1 MTCNTMP
8 NINNPCPIYVKA
20 KCVVYTGVN
29 LDCIEATTN
38 ERLDSIL
45 SKINDKLCAVGT
57 GVYLTPGTNISI
69 TGTGTE
75 FNPYVINSTFSGWSI
90 NGNSDTT
97 SANFLGTTT
106 LQPLVFKVNNTHAG
120 FISARTGSAASV
132 SGSVVIG
139 QYAGL
144 ALGTNNGANT
154 LIGHGAGSFL
164 VFNPSKGN
172 QNTFIGL
179 WAGHATKY
187 NSDSSGGR
195 SVMVGQSAGFRNYN
209 GSSLTYVGT
218 FAGELNNQGNS
229 NTGLGRDALRS
240 NIDGSFNIAVG
251 GLASLYNTTGIKT
264 IAVTNGGSGYTFA
277 NVTISA
283 PPAISPGVY
292 QVTATAT
299 ATVSGGQ
306 VIGITITNAGGGYS
320 LLTGE
325 GDFHTG
331 ITVTITG
338 DGSGATASVT
348 ETKSGIGNTTLGFAA
363 GMNNNYGSYNVNIG
377 YLTGNRTEDSY
388 TTLVG
393 TSAGIG
399 SGAPTTV
406 TGAIAIGYNSK
417 VSADYTMALGGTGS
431 YAINVGINTETARKK
446 LDVVGGDILVHE
458 HTIGRGG
465 GSIDTNVAF
474 GKDALLSN
482 LSATSSVVI
491 GYEASRNTTNST
503 ANILIGY
510 RVGYN
515 GVYNGTG
522 NILIGYEASY
532 LNRAGEAIGI
542 GFRTMYTQGSTG
554 SIAIGNYALYNNV
567 RNGFSAYQW
576 NTAVGDRSFQNL
588 TGVGIF
594 QVNTGIGAYSG
605 NGITIG
611 SYNVA
616 IGSLA
621 MGKGWSG
628 IGTAGSSG
636 NHNVALG
643 HAALYYIND
652 STGNIGIGHNAFCK
666 STFAPTVGY
675 NIAIGYN
682 AGIEITTGNY
692 NVLLGGYS
700 GVDYATLSNHIVFSD
715 GEGNQ
720 RFNINSSGKMR
731 IFSYGAGT
739 HTGTATYNLS
749 VDTNGNVIETAI
761 SGGSYTFENGL
772 TESLGN
778 VHLGG
783 VLIENT
789 TIDGSE
795 NIYDMI
801 FANVDSFAI
810 QDTTSFDIN
819 TLASATNGMSI
830 RGKIAI
836 KGAMSPAQITSDQ
849 NNYSPT
855 DLNLHSVLR
864 ISSDAS
870 RTITGLDIGYEGRII
885 YIFNVGTNNIIL
897 SNENASSTAANRFKI
912 GSDITIGA
920 DRGVQLWYDT
930 TSSRWRAVSI

>member
-1 MTCNTMP
+1 MP

-20 KCVVYTGVN
+20 KCVVYTGPN

-38 ERLDSIL
+38 ERLDAIL
-45 SKINDKLCAVGT
+45 SKINDKLCSIGT
-57 GVYLTPGTNISI
+57 GTYISNGTDISV
-69 TGTGTE
+69 TGNGTE
-75 FNPYVINSTFSGWSI
+75 FNPYVIASTYSGWNIS
-90 NGNSDTT
+90 GNSNTT
-97 SANFLGTTT
+97 SANFLGTTV
-106 LQPLVFKVNNTHAG
+106 LQSLIFKVNSIQAG
-120 FISARTGSAASV
+120 YITAMPGAASQS
-132 SGSVVIG
+132 SGTVTLG
-139 QYAGL
+139 QFAGQN
-144 ALGTNNGANT
+144 LGFNNGANT

-187 NSDSSGGR
+187 NSDPSGGR
-195 SVMVGQSAGFRNYN
+195 SVLVGQSTGFRNYN

-306 VIGITITNAGGGYS
+306 VTGITITNAGGGYS

-338 DGSGATASVT
+338 DGTGATASVT

-431 YAINVGINTETARKK
+431 YAVNVGINTETARKK

-458 HTIGRGG
+458 HTIGRGA
-465 GSIDTNVAF
+465 GSIATNTVF
-474 GKDALLSN
+474 GTNALTVN
-482 LSATSSVVI
+482 TSSSPNNVII
-491 GYEASRNTTNST
+491 GYEASNTGNVSYGYNT
-503 ANILIGY
+503 ILGY
-510 RVGYN
+510 RANYSGSYSGAAN
-515 GVYNGTG
+515 T
-522 NILIGYEASY
+522 IIGAEAAY
-532 LNRAGEAIGI
+532 LNHAQQAVAI
-542 GFRTMYTQGSTG
+542 GFRAMYTQGSNG
-554 SIAIGNYALYNNV
+554 SIAIGAYSLYNNV
-567 RNGFSAYQW
+567 HNGFSSRQW
-576 NTAVGDRSFQNL
+576 NTAIGEYSFYNYGGAGLAQ
-588 TGVGIF
+588 T
-594 QVNTGIGAYSG
+594 NTGYGAYSG
-605 NGITIG
+605 YGITAGDYNTSIG
-611 SYNVA
+611 ALS
-616 IGSLA
+616 

-628 IGTAGSSG
+628 VGTAGSSG
-636 NHNVALG
+636 GHNVALG
-643 HAALYYIND
+643 HAALYYINN
-652 STGNIGIGHNAFCK
+652 STGNIGIGFGAFNGA
-666 STFAPTVGY
+666 TFAPTVGY
-675 NIAIGYN
+675 NIGIGYN
-682 AGIEITTGNY
+682 VGTLLTTGNY
-692 NVLLGGYS
+692 NVLIGSTTGAS
-700 GVDYATLSNHIVFSD
+700 YATLSNYMIFAD
-715 GEGNQ
+715 GQGNE
-720 RFNINSSGKMR
+720 RFNVNNSGKMR
-731 IFSYGAGT
+731 IFSYGVGT
-739 HTGTATYNLS
+739 HTGTPTYNLS

-761 SGGSYTFENGL
+761 PATSYTFANGL
-772 TESLGN
+772 TETSGT

-783 VLIENT
+783 VLIEDT

-795 NIYDMI
+795 NIYDMT
-801 FANVDSFAI
+801 FASIKAFAI
-810 QDTTSFDIN
+810 QDTLEFNIN
-819 TLASATNGMSI
+819 TLASVNQGTSI

-836 KGAMSPAQITSDQ
+836 KGASSPAQITADQ
-849 NNYSPT
+849 NDYSPT
-855 DLNLHSVLR
+855 DLNLNSVLR
-864 ISSDAS
+864 LSSDAS
-870 RTITGLDIGYEGRII
+870 RTITGLNLGYEGRII
-885 YIFNVGTNNIIL
+885 YIFNIGTNNIIL
-897 SNENASSTAANRFKI
+897 SNENILSTAANRFKI
-912 GSDITIGA
+912 GSDITIAA
-920 DRGVQLWYDT
+920 DKGVQLWYDI
-930 TSSRWRAVSI
+930 TSSRWRAVAI